1 MAQPTRLSNRSPQ
14 KSTPKSRNPLD
25 YNPLFSFF
33 QHSCG
38 LPPRQAES
46 LPPSRFSLDSFA
58 ETKRIT
64 KSISAEMRGQEAISA
79 PQRILL
85 VVCTVRRFI
94 HNRHSRMAWPRLSD
108 RQQRWVYSLPSRN
121 RHTTMTPAQPAV
133 TVSLRVEDIAAS
145 VGSAYAVQC
154 VEQHLGERTT
164 AKTAARASNPNR
176 V

>member
-14 KSTPKSRNPLD
+14 KSTPKNRNPLD

-33 QHSCG
+33 RRSCG

-46 LPPSRFSLDSFA
+46 LPPSRFSLASFA
-58 ETKRIT
+58 EKRMT

-94 HNRHSRMAWPRLSD
+94 QNRFSRLACLRLSG
-108 RQQRWVYSLPSRN
+108 RRPRWVCSLPARN
-121 RHTTMTPAQPAV
+121 RHTTMIPAQPAV
-133 TVSLRVEDIAAS
+133 TVSLPVEDIAAS
-145 VGSAYAVQC
+145 VGSDYAAMR
-154 VEQHLGERTT
+154 VE
-164 AKTAARASNPNR
+164 
-176 V
+176 